1 MSKLRSR
8 TCPDCRKPLEH
19 PGPFPVNVSL
29 LRVCDALNSSNEAFF
44 FCDRHQ
50 NSEKEFFCLECRVTC
65 CSECVIF
72 GDHRGH
78 SVERGCRLAGAELE
92 QISAAAN
99 AMISHMENLVA
110 ALMDVEKVARSHC
123 CPIKRAI
130 EVTSTAL
137 ALAQCGLQ
145 HAECESAKQ
154 LLCDL
159 KQHAEEAALIEARR
173 LENIAVEVRKASE
186 KLKAAV
192 VDRKT
197 VVVLCLMPHLVGQ
210 LEQLKEQC
218 LLPRVDLTM
227 QIQAF
232 SSASLSGKSSE
243 GSRAGRVNEKGETV
257 KGHHE
262 GDVLDDKKAGGST
275 MRGLH
280 QVEIDPGVGQGSK
293 TSVKIDAASRSP
305 VRWSQDIAQDV
316 NTGRKRKRVPNSDL
330 NSLQGRV
337 HNGLAA
343 DCMVDESENDKTA
356 GSVMSRFIHKHG
368 LTGRIPLL
376 TFSGGTNRRFARPT
390 DVDFAADGSLL
401 VADCLNNCIQA
412 FAIQVGLACRQ
423 SSIPSHFPKMLNPTH
438 VRVHP
443 NIGMV
448 VVATRQG
455 PFCTFLDDDM
465 HDQSTLPSQ
474 KAAPDVLPLK
484 STTAHVA
491 APDSTSQPVMIAFDP
506 NSEALAVV
514 TMTKVPVQSLHCW
527 RSATGQSAETCGYRK
542 TYEMRFSRQ
551 SHTETVELGFTP
563 GGLAFD
569 PKGCV
574 IVTKKSDGLKT
585 LRLSARS
592 RGSLNLPRKLVDQP
606 AATQS
611 SDFTFCEESEFNFE
625 NSSSTTII
633 VQSISLRSAS
643 SQTALHVCTSGKA
656 ELHTTDPS
664 KWKKVALT
672 PLKDLASPEDFFVF
686 SSDMRYSDEVVYA
699 LAEPLI
705 IPKGRTLGGRLT
717 KVCQFFSVI
726 HVDAIAR

>member
-1 MSKLRSR
+1 
-8 TCPDCRKPLEH
+8 
-19 PGPFPVNVSL
+19 
-29 LRVCDALNSSNEAFF
+29 
-44 FCDRHQ
+44 
-50 NSEKEFFCLECRVTC
+50 
-65 CSECVIF
+65 
-72 GDHRGH
+72 
-78 SVERGCRLAGAELE
+78 
-92 QISAAAN
+92 
-99 AMISHMENLVA
+99 MENLVA

-137 ALAQCGLQ
+137 ALAQCGLP
-145 HAECESAKQ
+145 HAGCESAKQ

-173 LENIAVEVRKASE
+173 LENIALEVRKASE

-197 VVVLCLMPHLVGQ
+197 VVVLCVMPHLVGQ

-232 SSASLSGKSSE
+232 SSASLSGQSSE
-243 GSRAGRVNEKGETV
+243 GSRAGRFNEMGETGITNGVSVV
-257 KGHHE
+257 KGHDE
-262 GDVLDDKKAGGST
+262 GDVFDDKKAGGST

-280 QVEIDPGVGQGSK
+280 QVEIDPGVGEGSK

-343 DCMVDESENDKTA
+343 DGMVDESENDKKA
-356 GSVMSRFIHKHG
+356 ESVMSRFIHKHG

-376 TFSGGTNRRFARPT
+376 TFSGGTKRFARPT

-412 FAIQVGLACRQ
+412 FAIQGGLACRQ
-423 SSIPSHFPKMLNPTH
+423 SSVPSRFPKMLNPTH

-455 PFCTFLDDDM
+455 PFCTFLDDDV

-484 STTAHVA
+484 STTVHVA

-506 NSEALAVV
+506 NSDALAVV

-527 RSATGQSAETCGYRK
+527 RSATGKSAETCGYRK
-542 TYEMRFSRQ
+542 TYEMRVSRQ
-551 SHTETVELGFTP
+551 SHTETVELCFTP

-592 RGSLNLPRKLVDQP
+592 WGSLNLPRKLVDQP

-611 SDFTFCEESEFNFE
+611 SHFTFCEESEFNFE

-643 SQTALHVCTSGKA
+643 SQTTLHVCTSGKA
-656 ELHTTDPS
+656 ELHTTDP
-664 KWKKVALT
+664 
-672 PLKDLASPEDFFVF
+672 
-686 SSDMRYSDEVVYA
+686 
-699 LAEPLI
+699 
-705 IPKGRTLGGRLT
+705 
-717 KVCQFFSVI
+717 
-726 HVDAIAR
+726 